1 MKSKAHIKA
10 GVCGNVADIV
20 VVCTGRRGLSTLEIS
35 SGCKTIQALAEKI
48 QQIDGMHEIKYGFEG
63 VIFSEARK
71 LIKGCCAGCIV
82 PAGIFKAVQVANDL
96 ALAKDAEI
104 SFIMED

>member
-20 VVCTGRRGLSTLEIS
+20 VVCPGRKQLSTLEIS
-35 SGCKTIQALAEKI
+35 SSCKTIQALAEKI
-48 QQIDGMHEIKYGFEG
+48 QQVDGMHEIKFGFEG
-63 VIFSEARK
+63 IIFSEARE
-71 LIKGCCAGCIV
+71 LIKACCAGCVV
-82 PAGIFKAVQVANDL
+82 PNGIFKAVQIAYDL

-104 SFIMED
+104 SFIVD

>member
-20 VVCTGRRGLSTLEIS
+20 VVCPGRRQLSTLEIS
-35 SGCKTIQALAEKI
+35 SGCKTIQALAEKV
-48 QQIDGMHEIKYGFEG
+48 QQVDGMHEIKYGFEG

-71 LIKGCCAGCIV
+71 LIKACCAGCIV

-96 ALAKDAEI
+96 ALAKNAEI